1 MLSRTAD
8 SLYWLGRYIERA
20 ENLARILEVADR
32 MALTPNSGSER
43 KDEWHSAVVI
53 SGCQD
58 GFYEKHELATAEA
71 VVDYIV
77 LDPDNPSSIRSS
89 LQRARTNG
97 RAVRAA
103 LTRPM
108 WETLNAT
115 WLDLEGG
122 KDALI
127 RTGDLRGFLE
137 WVKERAMLFQGAVVT
152 TMLRDDAHIFLQLGT
167 FLERADSTA
176 RLLDV
181 KYHVLLPADE
191 EVGGSL
197 DFYQWTAILRG
208 ASALGSYAYLYRDG
222 IKPGQVAELL
232 VLRPEMPRS
241 LAGCLAGMVDLLGRL
256 ADSYGGKHECQRL
269 AGEMYSRLRYGR
281 IDTIFE
287 TGLHEYLTG
296 FIQQNTILGLE
307 VSKAYLI

>member
-8 SLYWLGRYIERA
+8 SLYWLGRYVERA

-32 MALTPNSGSER
+32 MALTPHSDGGHQ
-43 KDEWHSAVVI
+43 DEWHSAVVI
-53 SGCQD
+53 SGCEE
-58 GFYEKHELATAEA
+58 GFYKKHEEATAA
-71 VVDYIV
+71 TVVDYIA
-77 LDPDNPSSIRSS
+77 LDEDNGSSIRSC

-115 WLDLEGG
+115 WLELEGG
-122 KDALI
+122 KDALV
-127 RTGDLRGFLE
+127 RDGDLRGFLE
-137 WVKERAMLFQGAVVT
+137 WIKERAIMFQGAVVT
-152 TMLRDDAHIFLQLGT
+152 TMIRDDAHIFLQLGI

-181 KYHVLLPADE
+181 KYHVLLPAYE
-191 EVGGSL
+191 EVGGGL
-197 DFYQWTAILRG
+197 DFYQWAAILRG

-222 IKPGQVAELL
+222 IKPWQVAELL

-241 LAGCLAGMVDLLGRL
+241 LAGCFHEMVDLLGQL
-256 ADSYGGKHECQRL
+256 ADLYGGKHECERL
-269 AGEMYSRLRYGR
+269 AGEIHSRLRYGR
-281 IDTIFE
+281 IDAILR
-287 TGLHEYLTG
+287 TGLHEYLTD
-296 FIQQNTILGLE
+296 FIQQNNILGLE
-307 VSKAYLI
+307 VSKAYLL

>member
-32 MALTPNSGSER
+32 MTLTPNSGSAR
-43 KDEWHSAVVI
+43 QDEWHSAVVI
-53 SGCQD
+53 SGCQE
-58 GFYEKHELATAEA
+58 GFYKTHERATPAA
-71 VVDYIV
+71 VVDYIARS
-77 LDPDNPSSIRSS
+77 PDNPASIRSC
-89 LQRARTNG
+89 LQLARTNG

-115 WLDLEGG
+115 WLDLDSKEV
-122 KDALI
+122 LI
-127 RTGDLRGFLE
+127 ASGDLRDFLE
-137 WVKERAMLFQGAVVT
+137 WVKERAMLFHGAVAV

-167 FLERADSTA
+167 MLERADSTA

-191 EVGGSL
+191 EVGGGL
-197 DFYQWTAILRG
+197 DFYQWAAVLRG

-222 IKPGQVAELL
+222 IKPWQVGELL
-232 VLRPEMPRS
+232 ILRPEMPRS
-241 LAGCLAGMVDLLGRL
+241 LVGCLGVMVELLGQL
-256 ADSYGGKHECQRL
+256 AELYGRKHECQRL
-269 AGEMYSRLRYGR
+269 AGEMHSRLRYGR
-281 IDTIFE
+281 IDTIFH
-287 TGLHEYLTG
+287 TGLHEYLTA
-296 FIQQNTILGLE
+296 FIQQNNVLGLE

>member
-32 MALTPNSGSER
+32 MALTPNSGGAR
-43 KDEWHSAVVI
+43 QDEWHSAVVI
-53 SGCQD
+53 SGCQE
-58 GFYEKHELATAEA
+58 GFYKTHERATPAT
-71 VVDYIV
+71 VVDYIARS
-77 LDPDNPSSIRSS
+77 PDNPTSIRSC

-115 WLDLEGG
+115 WLDLDSREGRIAG
-122 KDALI
+122 
-127 RTGDLRGFLE
+127 GDLRDLLE
-137 WVKERAMLFQGAVVT
+137 WVKERALLFHGAVVD

-167 FLERADSTA
+167 MLERADNTA

-181 KYHVLLPADE
+181 KYHVLLPANE
-191 EVGGSL
+191 EVGGGL
-197 DFYQWTAILRG
+197 DFYQWAAILRG
-208 ASALGSYAYLYRDG
+208 ASALGSYSYLYRDG
-222 IKPGQVAELL
+222 IKPWQVAELL
-232 VLRPEMPRS
+232 ILRPEMPRS
-241 LAGCLAGMVDLLGRL
+241 LAGCLGEMVELLGEL
-256 ADSYGGKHECQRL
+256 ADLYGRKHECQRL
-269 AGEMYSRLRYGR
+269 AGEMHSRLRYGR
-281 IDTIFE
+281 IDTIFS
-287 TGLHEYLTG
+287 TGLHEYLTA
-296 FIQQNTILGLE
+296 FIQQNNILGLE